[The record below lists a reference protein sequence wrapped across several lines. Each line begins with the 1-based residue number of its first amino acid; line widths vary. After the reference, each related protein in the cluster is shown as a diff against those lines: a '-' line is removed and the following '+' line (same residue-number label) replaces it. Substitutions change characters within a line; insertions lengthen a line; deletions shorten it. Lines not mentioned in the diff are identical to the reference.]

1 MERFYSIWWVFAFIF
16 VCYTLYE
23 QAVYKWEG
31 EYSVLKKQMELLKEK
46 KMVALVQQE
55 DLLLQINSQSDP
67 EWVELTLMRGLGL
80 VPEGQK
86 KIYFS
91 DN

>member
-1 MERFYSIWWVFAFIF
+1 ML
-16 VCYTLYE
+16 VCYTVYE
-23 QAVYKWEG
+23 QAVYRWEK
-31 EYSVLKKQMELLKEK
+31 EYFVLKKQMESLKEK
-46 KMVALVQQE
+46 KTLALTQQE

-86 KIYFS
+86 KIVFI
-91 DN
+91 NIPRV